1 MLNQS
6 IYLVNPASRK
16 IVNEGV
22 ASVNDETM
30 EVLRYELETFVCDGQ
45 YEKGLEYILDCFLK
59 NLNGAQQQ
67 GVWVSGFF
75 GSGKSHLVK
84 ILCALWKDRSFPDG
98 ATARGLVNVSETI
111 KNHLKELTIQGRR
124 SGGLHAASG
133 TLSAGASGSLRLA
146 LLGIILKSAGLP
158 EQCPQ
163 ARFVIWLKSEG
174 IYDTVKNKVIEN
186 GSDWEAEIDNL
197 YVSEDLHQALA
208 EVKPNVFAD
217 ANSCAEVLINQ
228 YPNVQDVSNDDM
240 VKIIRQALMKD
251 GKFPLTLVVIDEVQQ
266 YIGEDGQKSQDVQE
280 VVETCCKNIGSKLLF
295 IGTGQTAVSGTSNLK
310 KLEGRFTLRIE
321 LSDADVTAVVRKVIL
336 AKKPDVINDIKQVM
350 QKNIGE
356 ISRHLAGTSIGHR
369 QQDGEQFSQDYP
381 LLPVRRRFW
390 EYMLRVLDQTG
401 TDSQLRNQLSMV
413 HRAAQT
419 NLELELGHVI
429 PADFLY
435 FDLADKLLQARILPR
450 KVHEKTMVWRD
461 QGEIEQLKARACGL
475 VFLINRLTRDN
486 KEIGIKATVDTLA
499 DLMVSDLASGSSS
512 LRSQLPG
519 ILEKCE
525 LLMKVND
532 GYCIQTDES
541 RAWYDEF
548 ESQRNLLGNE
558 THSWAADRDERLK
571 KKFIEVVGKLTLTPG
586 QSKVARDITLVFDAV
601 LPSST
606 DNVQVWVRNGWNVI
620 EGDEV
625 RIVAK
630 QAGLQS
636 PVIYV
641 YIPKLSADNLRSHI
655 IEYKASDKTLYNKEG
670 TPITPEG
677 DEARAAMETRKS
689 MAELKIN
696 ELLAEALSGAKVFQA
711 GGHEVLGLT
720 LKDAVLEAAANSLQR
735 LYPQFSTAD
744 HSNWGTV
751 YNKAQQ
757 GAPDALSAVSYT
769 NEPINH
775 PVCKAIMGYIA
786 AGKAGNNIR
795 SQFEGA
801 PYGWSR
807 DAVDGAL
814 LVLMI
819 AGQVR
824 GVDEH
829 SRTIE
834 AKGLDRKQI
843 AKLLFRVETVV
854 VQTTQRLKVRKLYQV
869 MGIQFETGKETA
881 KGSDFLTALQALADT
896 AGGAPPQPARP
907 DTTVVAEIQQKSGN
921 EQLIGLAENC
931 DTLMEY
937 ITTWRNLADKIA
949 TLLPNWEKLQRL
961 LRVEGASVVAAD
973 IIVQVTAVSEQR
985 LLLEEPD
992 SIAPLLKSLEEILRH
1007 QLHVYQQGFL
1017 DRYQKGLEALSDDGS
1032 WQKMSATQQQDILLK
1047 CNINEPMKIVT
1058 GTSEQL
1064 VAALQKYPLTSWIDR
1079 TAALSGRFHKAIE
1092 LAIKELEPEI
1102 QHCDIPRRTLK
1113 NTEDIDAWL
1122 QEVGEKLKAALGKG
1136 PVIMR

>member
-45 YEKGLEYILDCFLK
+45 YEKGLDYILDCFLK

-84 ILCALWKDRSFPDG
+84 ILCALWKDRSFSDG
-98 ATARGLVNVSETI
+98 ASARGLVNVSDSI

-133 TLSAGASGSLRLA
+133 TLGAGASGSVRLA

-163 ARFVIWLKSEG
+163 ARFVMWLKSEG
-174 IYDTVKNKVIEN
+174 IYDTVKDKVIGN
-186 GSDWEAEIDNL
+186 GSDWEEELDNL
-197 YVSEDLHQALA
+197 YVSDDLHHALA
-208 EVKPNVFAD
+208 EVKPNIFVD

-228 YPNVQDVSNDDM
+228 YPNVQDVSNDEM

-251 GKFPLTLVVIDEVQQ
+251 GKFPLTVVVLDEVQQ
-266 YIGEDGQKSQDVQE
+266 YIGEDGQKSLDVQE
-280 VVETCCKNIGSKLLF
+280 VVETCCKKIGSKLLF

-356 ISRHLAGTSIGHR
+356 ISRHLSGTSIGHR
-369 QQDGEQFSQDYP
+369 AQDGELFSQDYP

-419 NLELELGHVI
+419 NLELEVGNVI

-450 KVHEKTMVWRD
+450 KVHEKTMVWRG
-461 QGEIEQLKARACGL
+461 QGEIDQLKARACGL
-475 VFLINRLTRDN
+475 VFLINRLTRNN
-486 KEIGIKATVDTLA
+486 KEIGITATVDTLA
-499 DLMVSDLASGSSS
+499 DLMVSDLAAGSSS
-512 LRSQLPG
+512 IRSQLPK
-519 ILEKCE
+519 ILDKCE

-532 GYCIQTDES
+532 EYCIQTDES
-541 RAWYDEF
+541 RAWHDEF
-548 ESQRNLLGNE
+548 ESQKNILANE
-558 THSWAADRDERLK
+558 NHRLVADRDDRLK
-571 KKFIEVVGKLTLTPG
+571 KKFSGVLGKLSLNQG
-586 QSKVARDITLVFDAV
+586 QSKVSREITSVFDAV
-601 LPSST
+601 LPPA
-606 DNVQVWVRNGWNVI
+606 DNKVQVWVRNGWNV
-620 EGDEV
+620 EEDRV
-625 RIVAK
+625 RIDAK
-630 QAGLQS
+630 QEGLQS
-636 PVIYV
+636 PAIYV
-641 YIPKLSADNLRSHI
+641 HIPKRSADDLRSQI
-655 IEYKASDKTLYNKEG
+655 IDYKAAETTLEKKG
-670 TPITPEG
+670 TPVTTEG
-677 DEARAAMETRKS
+677 PEARAAMETRKL
-689 MAELKIN
+689 MAETNIN
-696 ELLAEALSGAKVFQA
+696 DLLEEALSGAKVFQA
-711 GGHEVLGLT
+711 GGNEVVGVT

-735 LYPQFSTAD
+735 LYPQFATAD
-744 HSNWGTV
+744 HTNWGAV

-757 GAPDALSAVSYT
+757 GAPDALSAVGYI

-775 PVCKAIMGYIA
+775 SVCKAIMGFIA
-786 AGKAGNNIR
+786 AGKTGNNIR
-795 SQFEGA
+795 VQFEGA

-814 LVLMI
+814 LVLLI

-824 GVDEH
+824 GIDDH
-829 SRTIE
+829 SRTVA

-843 AKLLFRVETVV
+843 AKLLFRVENVV
-854 VQTTQRLKVRKLYQV
+854 IQIAQRLKVRKLYQKL
-869 MGIQFETGKETA
+869 GIQFEAGKETSA
-881 KGSDFLTALQALADT
+881 ASDFLIALQALADT
-896 AGGAPPQPARP
+896 AGGAPPRPARP
-907 DTTVVAEIQQKSGN
+907 DTTILAEIQQQSGN
-921 EQLIGLAENC
+921 EQLLSLAENS
-931 DTLMEY
+931 DTLMEC
-937 ITTWRNLADKIA
+937 IANWRELAEKIV
-949 TLLPNWEKLQRL
+949 TRLPNWEKLQRL
-961 LRVEGASVVAAD
+961 LRVEGASAVAAD
-973 IIVQVTAVSEQR
+973 IIVQVTAVSHQR

-992 SIAPLLKSLEEILRH
+992 SIAPLLKSLEEALRN
-1007 QLHVYQQGFL
+1007 QLHAYQQAFL
-1017 DRYQKGLEALSDDGS
+1017 DRYQKGMVGLSDDGS
-1032 WQKMSATQQQDILLK
+1032 WQKLSATQQQAILLK
-1047 CNINEPMKIVT
+1047 CTINEPIKILT

-1064 VAALQKYPLTSWIDR
+1064 VTALQKYPLTSWTDR
-1079 TAALSGRFHKAIE
+1079 IAAMSGRFHKAIE

-1122 QEVGEKLKAALGKG
+1122 QEVGEQLKAALGKG

>member
-22 ASVNDETM
+22 ASVNDETI

-45 YEKGLEYILDCFLK
+45 YEKGLEYILDCYLK
-59 NLNGAQQQ
+59 NLNGTQQP

-111 KNHLKELTIQGRR
+111 KNHLKELTVQGRR

-133 TLSAGASGSLRLA
+133 TLGAGASGSVRLA

-163 ARFVIWLKSEG
+163 ARFVMWLKSEG

-186 GSDWEAEIDNL
+186 GSEWEAELDNL
-197 YVSEDLHQALA
+197 YVAEDLHQALA
-208 EVKPNVFAD
+208 EVKPNLFAD
-217 ANSCAEVLINQ
+217 AHSCAEALLNQ

-240 VKIIRQALMKD
+240 VKVIRQALIKD
-251 GKFPLTLVVIDEVQQ
+251 GKFPLTLIVLDEVQQ
-266 YIGEDGQKSQDVQE
+266 YIGEDGQKSHDVQE

-356 ISRHLAGTSIGHR
+356 ISRHLSGTSIGHR
-369 QQDGEQFSQDYP
+369 QQDGELFSQDYP

-390 EYMLRVLDQTG
+390 EYILRVLDQTG

-419 NLELELGHVI
+419 NLELELGNVI

-435 FDLADKLLQARILPR
+435 FDLAGKLLQARILPR

-461 QGEIEQLKARACGL
+461 QGEIEQLMARACGL
-475 VFLINRLTRDN
+475 VFLINRLTRN
-486 KEIGIKATVDTLA
+486 NQEIGIKATVDTLA
-499 DLMVSDLASGSSS
+499 DLMVSDLAAGSSS

-519 ILEKCE
+519 ILEKCK

-532 GYCIQTDES
+532 EYCIQTEES
-541 RAWYDEF
+541 TAWHDEF
-548 ESQRNLLGNE
+548 DSQKNILANE
-558 THSWAADRDERLK
+558 THRLVADRDDRLK
-571 KKFIEVVGKLTLTPG
+571 KKFSGVVGKLSLTQG
-586 QSKVARDITLVFDAV
+586 QSKVSRDITSVFDAA
-601 LPSST
+601 LPPAE
-606 DNVQVWVRNGWNVI
+606 NKVQVWVRNGWNV
-620 EGDEV
+620 EEDTV
-625 RIVAK
+625 RIDAK

-636 PVIYV
+636 PAIYV
-641 YIPKLSADNLRSHI
+641 YIPKRSADDLRSHI
-655 IEYKASDKTLYNKEG
+655 IEYKASNTTLDKKG
-670 TPITPEG
+670 APITPEG
-677 DEARAAMETRKS
+677 NEAHAAMETRKS
-689 MAELKIN
+689 MAETKIN

-711 GGHEVLGLT
+711 GGNEVLGLT

-744 HSNWGTV
+744 HTNWGTV

-757 GAPDALSAVSYT
+757 GAPDALSAVGYT

-775 PVCKAIMGYIA
+775 PVGKAIMGYIA
-786 AGKAGNNIR
+786 AGKTGNDIR
-795 SQFEGA
+795 NQFEAA

-834 AKGLDRKQI
+834 AKGIDRKQI

-854 VQTTQRLKVRKLYQV
+854 VQIAQRLKVRKLYQT
-869 MGIQFETGKETA
+869 MGIHFEAGKETA
-881 KGSDFLTALQALADT
+881 KAADFLVAIQALADT

-921 EQLIGLAENC
+921 EQLLGLAENY
-931 DTLMEY
+931 DILMEY
-937 ITTWRNLADKIA
+937 ITTWRDLTEKI
-949 TLLPNWEKLQRL
+949 LKRLPNWEKLQRL
-961 LRVEGASVVAAD
+961 SRVEGVSVVAANL
-973 IIVQVTAVSEQR
+973 IVQVTAVSDQR

-992 SIAPLLKSLEEILRH
+992 SIAPLLKSLEEILRN
-1007 QLHVYQQGFL
+1007 QLHAYQQAFL
-1017 DRYQKGLEALSDDGS
+1017 DSYQKGMVALSDDGS
-1032 WQKMSATQQQDILLK
+1032 WQKMSAKKQEEILLK
-1047 CNINEPMKIVT
+1047 CNISEPMKIVT

-1064 VAALQKYPLTSWIDR
+1064 VAALQKYPLTSWTDR
-1079 TAALSGRFHKAIE
+1079 IAAMSGRFHKAIE

-1122 QEVGEKLKAALGKG
+1122 QEVGEQLKAALGKG